1 MADLTNKQRAF
12 IEEYLADFN
21 GTRAAQR
28 AGYKGNDVTLS
39 AVASENLRK
48 PRIAKKIAERFQAK
62 IMTADEVLSRLSG
75 MARADISEFV
85 TDTGAID
92 WDAVRDRGYLVKK
105 IAHYKGKQSVI
116 ELHDA
121 QSALQLVGKHLRLF
135 VERTENVDLTSLTI
149 AQLERI
155 SAGEDVL
162 SVLATP
168 GKSRT

>member
-1 MADLTNKQRAF
+1 MAGLTNKQRAF
-12 IEEYLADFN
+12 IEEYLVDFN
-21 GTRAAQR
+21 GTRAAER
-28 AGYKGNDVTLS
+28 AGYKGNDATL
-39 AVASENLRK
+39 AAIASENLTK
-48 PRIAKKIAERFQAK
+48 PKLAKRIADRFATK

-85 TDTGAID
+85 TDAGAID
-92 WDAVRDRGYLVKK
+92 WDAVRDQGYLVKK

-121 QSALQLVGKHLRLF
+121 QTALQLVGKHLRLF
-135 VERTENVDLTSLTI
+135 VERTENVDLTSLTV